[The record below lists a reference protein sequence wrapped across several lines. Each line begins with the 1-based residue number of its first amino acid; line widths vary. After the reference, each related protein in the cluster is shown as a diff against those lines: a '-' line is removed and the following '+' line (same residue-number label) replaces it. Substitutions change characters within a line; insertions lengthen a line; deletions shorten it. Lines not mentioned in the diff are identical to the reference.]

1 MEAPL
6 NWLREQVNGWEQS
19 ALGIFRLRSSQEE
32 WPIRADGPEELKEQL
47 MRRGHLLPLPT
58 EPAAL
63 ANLIEIELRE
73 HIVTAADLSLGVDVR
88 LGTERSYPD
97 LELSGESFGED
108 RYAADIKCARR
119 AKSGKSLQSRIA
131 LYTGNTYFLWPQ
143 LKFSGI
149 LRPFNDYASHL
160 AIVVIYDFHKDRP
173 ERISN
178 LQLVVH
184 ESWRIASTK
193 RASATREYI
202 GSIQDIEKLL
212 AGQGEFDSVEE
223 FVAYWRAPARSW
235 KRSPEAEKLLRRIVE
250 GRLKK

>member
-1 MEAPL
+1 MGAPL
-6 NWLREQVNGWEQS
+6 EWLRDQVEGWKQS
-19 ALGIFRLRSSQEE
+19 ALGIFRLRTGQEQ
-32 WPIRADGPEELKEQL
+32 WPVHATGPDELKEQL
-47 MRRGHLLPLPT
+47 IQRGHLLPLPT

-73 HIVTAADLSLGVDVR
+73 HLVVAAEATPGVELR

-97 LELSGESFGED
+97 LELGGPVFGD
-108 RYAADIKCARR
+108 RCYAADIKCARR

-131 LYTGNTYFLWPQ
+131 LYTGNTYFFWPQ

-149 LRPFNDYASHL
+149 LRPFDDYAGHT
-160 AIVVIYDFHKDRP
+160 AIVVIYNFHKDRP

-202 GSIQDIEKLL
+202 GSVQDIDRIA
-212 AGQGEFDSVEE
+212 AGQGDFESLEE
-223 FVAYWRAPARSW
+223 FEAYWRASARNW
-235 KRSPEAEKLLRRIVE
+235 KKSPEAEKLLRRALE
-250 GRLKK
+250 ES

>member
-1 MEAPL
+1 MSYPL
-6 NWLREQVNGWEQS
+6 GWLRDQVEGWEQS
-19 ALGIFRLRSSQEE
+19 ALGIFRLRTGQER
-32 WPIRADGPEELKEQL
+32 WPVQASGPDELKEQL
-47 MRRGHLLPLPT
+47 VQRGHLLPLPT

-73 HIVTAADLSLGVDVR
+73 HLVAAEEGTPGVEVR

-97 LELSGESFGED
+97 LELSGPAFGGGC
-108 RYAADIKCARR
+108 YAADIKCARR
-119 AKSGKSLQSRIA
+119 AKSGTSLQSRIA

-149 LRPFNDYASHL
+149 LRPFDGYAEHF
-160 AIVVIYDFHKDRP
+160 AIVTMYDFHKDRP

-202 GSIQDIEKLL
+202 GSVQKIEQLV
-212 AGQGEFDSVEE
+212 AGEGEFDSVEDFE
-223 FVAYWRAPARSW
+223 AYWRAPARSW
-235 KRSPEAEKLLRRIVE
+235 KKSPEAEKLLRRAIE
-250 GRLKK
+250 G

>member
-1 MEAPL
+1 MDSPL
-6 NWLREQVNGWEQS
+6 IWLRDQVNGWEQS
-19 ALGIFRLRSSQEE
+19 ALGIFRLRGGQEQ
-32 WPIRADGPEELKEQL
+32 WPVRAEGPEELKEQL
-47 MRRGHLLPLPT
+47 MERGHLLPLPT

-73 HIVTAADLSLGVDVR
+73 HLVTASGTSSGVEIR

-97 LELSGESFGED
+97 LELSGKAFGEY
-108 RYAADIKCARR
+108 RFAADIKCARR

-149 LRPFNDYASHL
+149 LRPFDDYASHM

-173 ERISN
+173 ERISD

-202 GSIQDIEKLL
+202 GSIQDIEKLH

-223 FVAYWRAPARSW
+223 FEAYWRAPARSW
-235 KRSPEAEKLLRRIVE
+235 KKSPEAEKLLRRAIE
-250 GRLKK
+250 GR

>member
-1 MEAPL
+1 MEYPL
-6 NWLREQVNGWEQS
+6 DWLRDQVSGWEQS
-19 ALGIFRLRSSQEE
+19 ALGIFRLRGGQEQ
-32 WPIRADGPEELKEQL
+32 WPVQAAGPDELKEQL
-47 MRRGHLLPLPT
+47 QQRGHLLPLPT

-73 HIVTAADLSLGVDVR
+73 HLVAAAASSPGVEIR

-97 LELSGESFGED
+97 LELSGPAFGGGC
-108 RYAADIKCARR
+108 YAADIKCARR

-131 LYTGNTYFLWPQ
+131 LYTGNTYFLWPT

-149 LRPFNDYASHL
+149 LRPFDDYAGHL
-160 AIVVIYDFHKDRP
+160 AVLAIYDFHKDRP

-184 ESWRIASTK
+184 ESWRLASTK

-202 GSIQDIEKLL
+202 GSVQDIGQLV
-212 AGQGEFDSVEE
+212 AGQGEFSSSDE
-223 FVAYWRAPARSW
+223 FETYWRAAARNW
-235 KRSPEAEKLLRRIVE
+235 KKSPEAEKLLRRALE
-250 GRLKK
+250 G